1 MRIGSKG
8 KPNQAVVLLPRL
20 TLRVLLLAL
29 RQQRAL
35 LQSPSSGSDKQ
46 NHIHPAL
53 KREEKKGK
61 KKLDRALLFNFKNSG
76 GFLMIFD
83 KSYIMLRTRISP
95 NNQTRICGNGGAP
108 VVVYKS

>member
-1 MRIGSKG
+1 MRIRSKG
-8 KPNQAVVLLPRL
+8 NRNQALVLLPRL
-20 TLRVLLLAL
+20 TLGVLLLAL

-46 NHIHPAL
+46 KHIHPAL
-53 KREEKKGK
+53 KRGGEKGK
-61 KKLDRALLFNFKNSG
+61 KKLDRALLFNFKNSR

-83 KSYIMLRTRISP
+83 KSYVMLRTRISL

-108 VVVYKS
+108 VAVYKS